1 MVAAIRGKL
10 RILGQEIGEFGFF
23 SQRNA
28 DHKKGF
34 APRSEKSRLFLWG
47 FTRGRW
53 CPVDTVQRRP
63 NRQVRLPQHCGESL
77 PRTRAK
83 LPERVR
89 EKKEQASWFGCYR
102 EFVAIVRGET
112 VGKIRVPPPPSDGRI
127 FTTGIGGG
135 VSERQWR
142 SAANRPRRQPRQ
154 AFPTL
159 AGFVVKGD
167 ALHSS
172 VFTCLLSCF
181 PPAFPPRCL
190 AQNTRK
196 TTRCRDRPLFPALP
210 PADTAQRA
218 FPGEAARLLL
228 PPGGQ
233 LRR

>member
-83 LPERVR
+83 LPKSSPHKKDVASIVVWVLPGVR
-89 EKKEQASWFGCYR
+89 CHCTRGKCVKLWEKKEY
-102 EFVAIVRGET
+102 
-112 VGKIRVPPPPSDGRI
+112 PPSLWMLGNCCGD
-127 FTTGIGGG
+127 
-135 VSERQWR
+135 
-142 SAANRPRRQPRQ
+142 RRVEG
-154 AFPTL
+154 FPTL

-172 VFTCLLSCF
+172 AFTCLLSCF

>member
-47 FTRGRW
+47 FTRG
-53 CPVDTVQRRP
+53 V
-63 NRQVRLPQHCGESL
+63 PQHCGESL

-89 EKKEQASWFGCYR
+89 EKKSKHHGLGVTGSSLPLYAGKVC
-102 EFVAIVRGET
+102 ET
-112 VGKIRVPPPPSDGRI
+112 VGKKRAPPSLWMLGNCCGD
-127 FTTGIGGG
+127 
-135 VSERQWR
+135 
-142 SAANRPRRQPRQ
+142 RRVEG
-154 AFPTL
+154 FPTL
-159 AGFVVKGD
+159 AGFVVKGGD
-167 ALHSS
+167 ALHSAA
-172 VFTCLLSCF
+172 FTCLLSCF

-196 TTRCRDRPLFPALP
+196 TTPFRDRRLFPALP

-218 FPGEAARLLL
+218 FPGEAARLWL